1 MYGGTAVGPDGGIY
15 SKFHTFPS
23 EGVGMNSLKPQV
35 SARLSAL
42 AAKAI
47 RLLAAVAG
55 VFLLCGPAHS
65 QTYTGRIL
73 GSVHDKSDAVI
84 IGAQVGI
91 TDVQRNL
98 TRSLVTDQA
107 GEFVAPNLLPGIY
120 KVRAEAKG
128 FKTYERQ
135 NIQIE
140 VATDV
145 RLDIVLQTGE
155 AREIVIVTEEIPLLN
170 TTSST
175 LGGTLSNEEIN
186 DLPLNGRNYENLIQ
200 LRPGVIR
207 YPGGGFSTTSTNGL
221 RAEDNAYLIDGLF
234 NSEPFSGQ
242 SIING
247 AGIAGDSATILPI
260 DSIQEFNVQQ
270 NPSAEYGWKPGTIVN
285 VGLKSG
291 TNSLHGTGYGFYRD
305 TIFDARNFFNPVGSP
320 KTPRSLKQFGTTLG
334 GPIIKDKLFF
344 FGGYEGQRYKVG
356 NSFVEGQPNTVPLPT
371 NPAGPCFFTNVGDCA
386 NSIPDAIADVHAG
399 FMAGMSPDVSPVSLQ
414 VAGCQFT
421 PPATTTCNGKGFP
434 LNNQTVAPGLVNIG
448 FPNVVNADN
457 AVGKVDYRINDY
469 HTISGRYFFGNNKG
483 TVDDAQE
490 VQPVW
495 LTLIHTRAQVFGV
508 NWAYIPNS
516 HWVNEARFGYNRL
529 YQPTFTADH
538 NVPASSYGLN
548 TGVTNPLFGG
558 LPLIT
563 LPQFIAPNTLGGF
576 VWPKIQGPDTR
587 FQFVDHVS
595 YTWGKHAFKFGGE
608 VHRDGFTGAAFARGR
623 GQVKFLGGQAFGNG
637 LGSTQ
642 LEDFF
647 AGAPAKTQVL
657 IGDANRKIHNWSSA
671 YFIQDDW
678 RITSRVTLNLGLRYE
693 FSTVVSDSQGRMTNF
708 VPNVGVLQVGHGI
721 SRPYQSNGA
730 NFAPRLGVAWDPTG
744 SGKTV
749 VRAGAGIT
757 YALINWEAF
766 LAFNNTLGIA
776 NNPTAPSTGVP
787 PGTGTLTSGVINTAY
802 FANPAAGIAAW
813 NTGPLFSG
821 SLNCSSTFPCTIFGI
836 NPDLV
841 TPRVFYWNL
850 NVQHAFT
857 NTLSLEV
864 GYVGNHGSK
873 LANVHDINQPPV
885 GTGWSACIASN
896 FDPGV
901 CGAGSD
907 PGAEQAARPN
917 FPNALGA
924 IYQLSNLYKS
934 NYNALQATL
943 TARNFHRMTF
953 IAGYT
958 YAHALDDVGANWD
971 FGAGLGLPQD
981 SMHPKREYASSDFDI
996 RQRFTLSINYK
1007 VPGKEGFAQLLEGWE
1022 LNSIVTLNTAQPWGP
1037 MDSSTDVSGTGESA
1051 AAATGIERWDFFGNP
1066 SDFKSG
1072 PTPMPFFP
1080 GATNAACAA
1089 KALALDGGVPN
1100 LATSQSLATF
1110 GCYAKGSSIMIP
1122 PALGTFGTMGR
1133 NLFRD
1138 SAFRNWDF
1146 SVTKNF
1152 KFGERLTAQ
1161 FRAEF
1166 FNILNHPD
1174 FANPFGGQNGFA
1186 HNDPSSSGTFG
1197 CGCAT
1202 PDSAA
1207 SNPVIGSGGSR
1218 AIQFGLKLQF

>member
-1 MYGGTAVGPDGGIY
+1 
-15 SKFHTFPS
+15 
-23 EGVGMNSLKPQV
+23 MNSLKPHV
-35 SARLSAL
+35 SARLSAW
-42 AAKAI
+42 AAKPV
-47 RLLAAVAG
+47 RLLAAVVG
-55 VFLLCGPAHS
+55 LFLLACPAHS

-128 FKTYERQ
+128 FKTYERL
-135 NIQIE
+135 NIQLE

-145 RLDIVLQTGE
+145 RLDIVLETGE
-155 AREIVIVTEEIPLLN
+155 AKETVIVTEEIPLLN
-170 TTSST
+170 TTTST
-175 LGGTLSNEEIN
+175 LGGTISNEQIN

-356 NSFVEGQPNTVPLPT
+356 NSFVEGQPNTVSIPNSPT
-371 NPAGPCFFTNVGDCA
+371 SNCSFIAVGDCA
-386 NSIPDAIADVHAG
+386 NSIPDAIADVHAA
-399 FMAGMSPDVSPVSLQ
+399 FLAGMSPDVSPVSLQ
-414 VAGCQFT
+414 VAGCTFVA
-421 PPATTTCNGKGFP
+421 PATTNCNGKGFP
-434 LNNQTVAPGLVNIG
+434 LNNQTAAHGLVNIG

-457 AVGKVDYRINDY
+457 AVGKIDYHLNDH
-469 HTISGRYFFGNNKG
+469 HTISGRYFYGNNKG

-490 VQPVW
+490 VQPIW

-508 NWAYIPNS
+508 NWAYVPNS

-538 NVPASSYGLN
+538 NVPASTYGLN

-563 LPQFIAPNTLGGF
+563 IPQFIAPNTLGGF

-587 FQFVDHVS
+587 FQFVDHIS
-595 YTWGKHAFKFGGE
+595 YIWGKHAFKFGGE

-623 GQVKFLGGQAFGNG
+623 GQVKFLGGQAFASGT
-637 LGSTQ
+637 SSQ

-657 IGDANRKIHNWSSA
+657 IGDANREIHNWSYA
-671 YFIQDDW
+671 TFFQDDW

-693 FSTVVSDSQGRMTNF
+693 FSSVVSDSQGRMTNF

-721 SRPYQSNGA
+721 NKPYQSNGT
-730 NFAPRLGVAWDPTG
+730 NFAPRIGVAWDPTG
-744 SGKTV
+744 NGKTV

-787 PGTGTLTSGVINTAY
+787 PGTGTLTSGVINAAY

-857 NTLSLEV
+857 NTLSLEL

-873 LANVHDINQPPV
+873 LANVRDINQP
-885 GTGWSACIASN
+885 A
-896 FDPGV
+896 PGLCV
-901 CGAGSD
+901 
-907 PGAEQAARPN
+907 PGDSGCEQANRPN

-981 SMHPKREYASSDFDI
+981 SMNPHREYASSDFDI
-996 RQRFTLSINYK
+996 RHRFTLSVNYK
-1007 VPGKEGFAQLLEGWE
+1007 IPGKEGFAQLLEGWE

-1066 SDFKSG
+1066 GDFKSG
-1072 PTPMPFFP
+1072 PTPIPFFFP
-1080 GATNAACAA
+1080 GTPPPGDPNGPNDPAFAINNPLCSKAASTP
-1089 KALALDGGVPN
+1089 ALTTSL
-1100 LATSQSLATF
+1100 LAF
-1110 GCYAKGSSIMIP
+1110 GCYAKKTSAMIP
-1122 PALGTFGTMGR
+1122 PVMGTFGTMGR

-1152 KFGERLTAQ
+1152 RFGERLTTQ

-1166 FNILNHPD
+1166 FNILNHPN

-1202 PDSAA
+1202 PDGAA

-1218 AIQFGLKLQF
+1218 AIQFGLKLLF

>member
-1 MYGGTAVGPDGGIY
+1 
-15 SKFHTFPS
+15 
-23 EGVGMNSLKPQV
+23 MNSRAPRSNSRVCINIFGGARAASV
-35 SARLSAL
+35 SFALLLLSL
-42 AAKAI
+42 P
-47 RLLAAVAG
+47 L
-55 VFLLCGPAHS
+55 FS

-73 GSVHDKSDAVI
+73 GTVRDKTEAAMV
-84 IGAQVGI
+84 GAKVSI
-91 TDVQRNL
+91 TDVQRNV
-98 TRSLVTDQA
+98 TRSLVTDEA
-107 GEFVAPNLLPGIY
+107 GQYVAPDLVPGTYTIR
-120 KVRAEAKG
+120 VEAKG
-128 FKTYERQ
+128 FKTVERQ
-135 NIQIE
+135 NILLE

-145 RLDIVLQTGE
+145 RVDFVMQPGE
-155 AREIVIVTEEIPLLN
+155 ATETIVVTEEVPLIN

-186 DLPLNGRNYENLIQ
+186 ELPLNGRNYENLLQ

-260 DSIQEFNVQQ
+260 DSIQEFNVQED
-270 NPSAEYGWKPGTIVN
+270 PPAEYGWKPGAIVN
-285 VGLKSG
+285 VAVKSG
-291 TNSLHGTGYGFYRD
+291 TNSLHGTAYGFYRD
-305 TIFDARNFFNPVGSP
+305 TIFDARNFFNTVGTP
-320 KTPRSLKQFGTTLG
+320 ETPRNLKQFGTTVG

-356 NSFVEGQPNTVPLPT
+356 NSFVEGEPNTVPFP
-371 NPAGPCFFTNVGDCA
+371 NSPASNCTFIPVGDCA
-386 NSIPDAIADVHAG
+386 NSIPNAIADVHAA
-399 FMAGMSPDVSPVSLQ
+399 FLAGMSPDVSPVSLQ

-434 LNNQTVAPGLVNIG
+434 LNNQTAAPGLVTIG
-448 FPNVVNADN
+448 FPNVVNSDN
-457 AVGKVDYRINDY
+457 AVGKIDY
-469 HTISGRYFFGNNKG
+469 HLNDRNTISGRYFFGNNNG

-508 NWAYIPNS
+508 NWAYIPSS

-608 VHRDGFTGAAFARGR
+608 IHRDAFTGAAFARGR
-623 GQVKFLGGQAFGNG
+623 GQVKFLGGQAFTTGT
-637 LGSTQ
+637 STQ

-657 IGDANRKIHNWSSA
+657 IGNANRNIDNWSSA
-671 YFIQDDW
+671 GFFQDDW
-678 RITSRVTLNLGLRYE
+678 RITPRLTLNLGLRYE
-693 FSTVVSDSQGRMTNF
+693 FSTVVNDSQDRMTNF
-708 VPNVGVLQVGHGI
+708 VPNVGVVQVGHGI
-721 SRPYQSNGA
+721 SRPYQSNGT
-730 NFAPRLGVAWDPTG
+730 NFAPRLGVAWDPSG
-744 SGKTV
+744 NGKTV
-749 VRAGAGIT
+749 VRAGAGII
-757 YALINWEAF
+757 YEVINWEAF

-776 NNPTAPSTGVP
+776 NNPTAASTGVP
-787 PGTGTLTSGVINTAY
+787 PGTGTLTSGVTNAAY

-813 NTGPLFSG
+813 NTGPLFPS
-821 SLNCSSTFPCTIFGI
+821 SLTCNSTFPCTIFGI
-836 NPDLV
+836 NPDLQ

-850 NVQHAFT
+850 NVEHAFT

-873 LANVHDINQPPV
+873 LADVRDINQP
-885 GTGWSACIASN
+885 A
-896 FDPGV
+896 PGL
-901 CGAGSD
+901 CA
-907 PGAEQAARPN
+907 PGDSTCEQTNRPF
-917 FPNALGA
+917 FPNSLGA
-924 IYQLSNLYKS
+924 IYELDNLYKS

-943 TARNFHRMTF
+943 TARNFYGMTF

-981 SMHPKREYASSDFDI
+981 SMHPQREYASSDFDI
-996 RQRFTLSINYK
+996 RQRFTLSMNYK
-1007 VPGKEGFAQLLEGWE
+1007 IPGKESFAQLLEGWE

-1037 MDSSTDVSGTGESA
+1037 MDTSTDVSGTGESA
-1051 AAATGIERWDFFGNP
+1051 AAATGVERWDFFGDP

-1072 PTPMPFFP
+1072 PTPIPFFP
-1080 GATNAACAA
+1080 GKTNPACAA
-1089 KALALDGGVPN
+1089 KAATLDAGNP
-1100 LATSQSLATF
+1100 LTPFTQSLAAF
-1110 GCYAKGSSIMIP
+1110 GCYAKRGSIMIP
-1122 PALGTFGTMGR
+1122 PGLSSFGTMGR

-1138 SAFRNWDF
+1138 SGFRDWDF

-1152 KFGERLTAQ
+1152 KFGERLTTQ

-1166 FNILNHPD
+1166 FNILNHPN
-1174 FANPFGGQNGFA
+1174 FANPFGGQNGYA
-1186 HNDPSSSGTFG
+1186 HNDPSSPSTFG

-1207 SNPVIGSGGSR
+1207 ANPVIGSGGSR
-1218 AIQFGLKLQF
+1218 AIQFGLKFLF

>member
-1 MYGGTAVGPDGGIY
+1 
-15 SKFHTFPS
+15 
-23 EGVGMNSLKPQV
+23 MNSRTLRRDSGV
-35 SARLSAL
+35 CINILRAARAL
-42 AAKAI
+42 AAGLALLLLSLP
-47 RLLAAVAG
+47 LLAQ
-55 VFLLCGPAHS
+55 S
-65 QTYTGRIL
+65 YTGRIL
-73 GSVHDKSDAVI
+73 GNVHDKSDAAMV
-84 IGAQVGI
+84 GAKVGI

-98 TRSLVTDQA
+98 TRSLVTDSA
-107 GEFVAPNLLPGIY
+107 GEYVAPDLLPGTY

-128 FKTYERQ
+128 FKTVERQ
-135 NIQIE
+135 NILLE
-140 VATDV
+140 VASDV
-145 RLDIVLQTGE
+145 RVDIVMQPGDASETVL
-155 AREIVIVTEEIPLLN
+155 VTEEIPLLN

-186 DLPLNGRNYENLIQ
+186 DLPLNGRNYENLLQ

-221 RAEDNAYLIDGLF
+221 RAEDNAYIIDGFF

-270 NPSAEYGWKPGTIVN
+270 DPPAEYGWKPGAIVN
-285 VGLKSG
+285 VAVKSG
-291 TNSLHGTGYGFYRD
+291 TNTLHGTAYGFYRD
-305 TIFDARNFFNPVGSP
+305 TIFDARNFFNAVGTP
-320 KTPRSLKQFGTTLG
+320 ETPRSLKQFGTTLG

-356 NSFVEGQPNTVPLPT
+356 NSFIEGQPNTVPLPT

-399 FMAGMSPDVSPVSLQ
+399 FLAGMSPDVSPVSLQ
-414 VAGCQFT
+414 VAGCRFT

-434 LNNQTVAPGLVNIG
+434 LNNQTAAPGLATLG

-457 AVGKVDYRINDY
+457 AVGKIDY
-469 HTISGRYFFGNNKG
+469 HLNDRNTISGRYFFGNNNG

-490 VQPVW
+490 VQPIW

-508 NWAYIPNS
+508 NWAYVPSS

-563 LPQFIAPNTLGGF
+563 IPQFIAPNTLGGF

-595 YTWGKHAFKFGGE
+595 YAWGKHAFKFGAE
-608 VHRDGFTGAAFARGR
+608 LHRDGFTGAAFARGR

-657 IGDANRKIHNWSSA
+657 IGDANRQIHNWSSA
-671 YFIQDDW
+671 VFFQDDW
-678 RITSRVTLNLGLRYE
+678 RITPRLTLNLGLRYE
-693 FSTVVSDSQGRMTNF
+693 FSTVVSDSQDRMTNF
-708 VPNVGVLQVGHGI
+708 VPNVGVVQVGHGI
-721 SRPYQSNGA
+721 SRPYQSNGT
-730 NFAPRLGVAWDPTG
+730 NFAPRIGVAWDPTG
-744 SGKTV
+744 NGKTV
-749 VRAGAGIT
+749 VRAGAGII
-757 YALINWEAF
+757 YELINWEAF

-776 NNPTAPSTGVP
+776 NNPTAASTGVP
-787 PGTGTLTSGVINTAY
+787 PGTGTLTSGVINAAY

-821 SLNCSSTFPCTIFGI
+821 SLNCSSTFPCTTFGI
-836 NPDLV
+836 NPDLQ

-873 LANVHDINQPPV
+873 LTNVRDINQP
-885 GTGWSACIASN
+885 A
-896 FDPGV
+896 PGL
-901 CGAGSD
+901 CA
-907 PGAEQAARPN
+907 PGDSTCEQANRPN
-917 FPNALGA
+917 FANALGA
-924 IYQLSNLYKS
+924 IYELDNLYKS

-996 RQRFTLSINYK
+996 RHRFTLSMNYK
-1007 VPGKEGFAQLLEGWE
+1007 IPGKESFAQLLEGWE
-1022 LNSIVTLNTAQPWGP
+1022 LNSIVTLNSAQPWGP
-1037 MDSSTDVSGTGESA
+1037 MDSSTDVSGTGESS
-1051 AAATGIERWDFFGNP
+1051 AAATGVERWDFFGNP

-1072 PTPMPFFP
+1072 PTSIPFFP
-1080 GATNAACAA
+1080 GTTNAACAA
-1089 KALALDGGVPN
+1089 KAAALDAGNP
-1100 LATSQSLATF
+1100 LTPFTQSLTDF
-1110 GCYAKGSSIMIP
+1110 GCYAKKNSIMIP
-1122 PALGTFGTMGR
+1122 PGLRSFGTMGR

-1138 SAFRNWDF
+1138 SGFRNWDF
-1146 SVTKNF
+1146 SVTKNW
-1152 KFGERLTAQ
+1152 KVWDRLTMQ
-1161 FRAEF
+1161 FRSEF
-1166 FNILNHPD
+1166 FNVLNHPN
-1174 FANPFGGQNGFA
+1174 FANPFGGQNGYA
-1186 HNDPSSSGTFG
+1186 HNDPSSPSTFG

-1218 AIQFGLKLQF
+1218 AIQFGLKFLF

>member
-1 MYGGTAVGPDGGIY
+1 
-15 SKFHTFPS
+15 
-23 EGVGMNSLKPQV
+23 MNSLETHTCSQ
-35 SARLSAL
+35 
-42 AAKAI
+42 
-47 RLLAAVAG
+47 LAAVTRHSARILAAG
-55 VFLLCGPAHS
+55 IGALLLSLPLYS
-65 QTYTGRIL
+65 QSYTGRIL

-84 IGAQVGI
+84 VGANVGI
-91 TDVQRNL
+91 TDVERNL
-98 TRSLVTDQA
+98 TRSLLTDQA
-107 GEFVAPNLLPGIY
+107 GEFVAPDLLPGMY

-140 VATDV
+140 VASDV
-145 RLDIVLQTGE
+145 RVDILLQPGDAAET
-155 AREIVIVTEEIPLLN
+155 VVVTEQVPLLN
-170 TTSST
+170 TTSAT

-186 DLPLNGRNYENLIQ
+186 DLPLNGRNYENLLQ
-200 LRPGVIR
+200 LRPGVVR

-221 RAEDNAYLIDGLF
+221 RAEDNAYIIDGIF

-260 DSIQEFNVQQ
+260 DSIQEFNVQE
-270 NPSAEYGWKPGTIVN
+270 NPPAEYGWKPGAIVN
-285 VGLKSG
+285 VAVKSG
-291 TNSLHGTGYGFYRD
+291 TNSLHGSAYGFYRD
-305 TIFDARNFFNPVGSP
+305 TIFDARNFFNTLGSP
-320 KTPRSLKQFGTTLG
+320 KTPRSLKQFGTSVG

-344 FGGYEGQRYKVG
+344 FGAYEGQRYKVG
-356 NSFVEGQPNTVPLPT
+356 NSFVEGQPNTVPFPN
-371 NPAGPCFFTNVGDCA
+371 NPASNCTFISVGDCA
-386 NSIPDAIADVHAG
+386 NSIPDAIADVHAA
-399 FMAGMSPDVSPVSLQ
+399 FLAGMSPDVSPVSLQ

-421 PPATTTCNGKGFP
+421 PPTATTCNGRGFP
-434 LNNQTVAPGLVNIG
+434 LNNQTAAPGLVTIG

-457 AVGKVDYRINDY
+457 AVGKVDYRINDR
-469 HTISGRYFFGNNKG
+469 HTISGRYFFGNNSG

-490 VQPVW
+490 VQPAW

-508 NWAYIPNS
+508 NWAYVPSS

-538 NVPASSYGLN
+538 SVPASSYGLH

-595 YTWGKHAFKFGGE
+595 YIWGKHAFKFGGE
-608 VHRDGFTGAAFARGR
+608 IHRDSFTGAAFARGR
-623 GQVKFLGGQAFGNG
+623 GQVKFLGGQAFTSGT
-637 LGSTQ
+637 STQ

-657 IGDANRKIHNWSSA
+657 IGDANRQIHNWSYA
-671 YFIQDDW
+671 GFFQDDW
-678 RITSRVTLNLGLRYE
+678 RITPRVTLNLGLRYE
-693 FSTVVSDSQGRMTNF
+693 FSTVVKDDQDRMTNF
-708 VPNVGVLQVGHGI
+708 FPNVGVLQVGHGI
-721 SRPYQSNGA
+721 SRPYQSNGR

-749 VRAGAGIT
+749 VRAGGGIT
-757 YALINWEAF
+757 YELINWEAF

-776 NNPTAPSTGVP
+776 NNPTALSTGVP
-787 PGTGTLTSGVINTAY
+787 PGTGTLTSGVINAAY

-821 SLNCSSTFPCTIFGI
+821 SLTCSSTFPCTIFGI

-841 TPRVFYWNL
+841 TPRVFYWNF

-873 LANVHDINQPPV
+873 LSNVRDINQPV
-885 GTGWSACIASN
+885 
-896 FDPGV
+896 PGL
-901 CGAGSD
+901 CKPGDAGC
-907 PGAEQAARPN
+907 EQANRPN

-943 TARNFHRMTF
+943 TARNFHRLTF
-953 IAGYT
+953 LAGYT

-981 SMHPKREYASSDFDI
+981 SMHPQREYASSDFDI
-996 RQRFTLSINYK
+996 RHRFTLAVNYK
-1007 VPGKEGFAQLLEGWE
+1007 IPGRESFAQLLEGWE

-1037 MDSSTDVSGTGESA
+1037 MDTSTDVSGTGESA
-1051 AAATGIERWDFFGNP
+1051 AAATGIERWDFFGNS

-1072 PTPMPFFP
+1072 PTPIPFFP
-1080 GATNAACAA
+1080 GASNAACAA
-1089 KALALDGGVPN
+1089 KALALDSGVAGGP
-1100 LATSQSLATF
+1100 ASQSLASF
-1110 GCYAKGSSIMIP
+1110 GCYAKRSSIMIP
-1122 PALGTFGTMGR
+1122 PPLGRFGTMGR

-1138 SAFRNWDF
+1138 SGFRNWDF
-1146 SVTKNF
+1146 SVAKNW
-1152 KFGERLTAQ
+1152 KIRERFGVQ

-1166 FNILNHPD
+1166 FNILNHPN
-1174 FANPFGGQNGFA
+1174 FANPFGGQNGYA
-1186 HNDPSSSGTFG
+1186 HNDPSSSSTFG

-1218 AIQFGLKLQF
+1218 ALQFGLKLLF

>member
-1 MYGGTAVGPDGGIY
+1 
-15 SKFHTFPS
+15 
-23 EGVGMNSLKPQV
+23 MNSLESRTDSPR
-35 SARLSAL
+35 S
-42 AAKAI
+42 AKALWSF
-47 RLLAAVAG
+47 RVLAVAIWG
-55 VFLLCGPAHS
+55 LWSCLPTHS
-65 QTYTGRIL
+65 QSYTGRIL

-84 IGAQVGI
+84 VGAQVGI
-91 TDVQRNL
+91 TDVERNL
-98 TRSLVTDQA
+98 TRSLVSDQA
-107 GEFVAPNLLPGIY
+107 GEFVAPDLLPGMY

-135 NIQIE
+135 NIKLE

-145 RLDIVLQTGE
+145 RVDILLQPGDAAETVL
-155 AREIVIVTEEIPLLN
+155 VTEQVPLLN
-170 TTSST
+170 TTSAT

-186 DLPLNGRNYENLIQ
+186 DLPLNGRNYENLVQ
-200 LRPGVIR
+200 LRPGVVR

-221 RAEDNAYLIDGLF
+221 RAEDNAYIIDGFF

-260 DSIQEFNVQQ
+260 DSIQEFNVQE
-270 NPSAEYGWKPGTIVN
+270 NPPAEYGWKPGAIVN
-285 VGLKSG
+285 VAVKSG
-291 TNSLHGTGYGFYRD
+291 TNSLHGTAYGFYRD
-305 TIFDARNFFNPVGSP
+305 TIFDARNFFNLVGTP
-320 KTPRSLKQFGTTLG
+320 KTPRALKQFGTSVG
-334 GPIIKDKLFF
+334 GPILKDKLFF
-344 FGGYEGQRYKVG
+344 FGAYEGQRYKVG
-356 NSFVEGQPNTVPLPT
+356 NSFIEGQPNTVPFPN
-371 NPAGPCFFTNVGDCA
+371 NPASGCTFITTGDCA
-386 NSIPDAIADVHAG
+386 NSIPDAIADVHAA
-399 FMAGMSPDVSPVSLQ
+399 FLAGMSPDVSPVSLQ

-421 PPATTTCNGKGFP
+421 APATTTCNGRGFP
-434 LNNQTVAPGLVNIG
+434 LNNQTAAPGLATIG

-457 AVGKVDYRINDY
+457 AVGKIDYRINDR
-469 HTISGRYFFGNNKG
+469 HTISGRYFFGNNSG

-490 VQPVW
+490 VQPIW

-508 NWAYIPNS
+508 NWAYVPSS

-538 NVPASSYGLN
+538 TVPASSYGLN

-608 VHRDGFTGAAFARGR
+608 IHRDSFTGAAFARGR
-623 GQVKFLGGQAFGNG
+623 GQVKFLGGQAFTSGT
-637 LGSTQ
+637 STQ

-657 IGDANRKIHNWSSA
+657 IGDANRQIHNWSYA
-671 YFIQDDW
+671 GFFQDDW
-678 RITSRVTLNLGLRYE
+678 RITPRITLNLGLRYE
-693 FSTVVSDSQGRMTNF
+693 FSTVVKDDQNRMTNF
-708 VPNVGVLQVGHGI
+708 VPGVGVLQVGHGI
-721 SRPYQSNGA
+721 GRPYQSNGR
-730 NFAPRLGVAWDPTG
+730 NFAPRLGIAWDPTG
-744 SGKTV
+744 NGRTV
-749 VRAGAGIT
+749 LRAGAGIT
-757 YALINWEAF
+757 YELINWEAF

-776 NNPTAPSTGVP
+776 NNPTALSTGVP
-787 PGTGTLTSGVINTAY
+787 PGTGTLTSGVINAAY

-821 SLNCSSTFPCTIFGI
+821 SLTCSSTFPCTIFGI

-857 NTLSLEV
+857 NTLSVEL

-873 LANVHDINQPPV
+873 LANVRDINQP
-885 GTGWSACIASN
+885 A
-896 FDPGV
+896 PGL
-901 CGAGSD
+901 CAPGDAGC
-907 PGAEQAARPN
+907 EQTNRPN
-917 FPNALGA
+917 FPDALGA

-943 TARNFHRMTF
+943 TARNFYHLTF

-981 SMHPKREYASSDFDI
+981 SMHPQREYASSDFDI
-996 RQRFTLSINYK
+996 RQRFTLSVNYK
-1007 VPGKEGFAQLLEGWE
+1007 IPGRDSFAQLLEGWE

-1037 MDSSTDVSGTGESA
+1037 MDTSTDVSGTGESA

-1072 PTPMPFFP
+1072 PTPIPFFP
-1080 GATNAACAA
+1080 GAGNAACAA
-1089 KALALDGGVPN
+1089 QALALDGGVAGGP
-1100 LATSQSLATF
+1100 ASKSLGAF
-1110 GCYAKGSSIMIP
+1110 GCYAKRNSLMIP
-1122 PALGTFGTMGR
+1122 PPLGTFGTMGR

-1138 SAFRNWDF
+1138 SGFRNWDF
-1146 SVTKNF
+1146 SVTKNW
-1152 KFGERLTAQ
+1152 KFGERLTTQ

-1166 FNILNHPD
+1166 FNVLNHPN
-1174 FANPFGGQNGFA
+1174 FANPFGGQNGYA
-1186 HNDPSSSGTFG
+1186 HNDPSSSSTFG

-1218 AIQFGLKLQF
+1218 ALQFGLKLLF